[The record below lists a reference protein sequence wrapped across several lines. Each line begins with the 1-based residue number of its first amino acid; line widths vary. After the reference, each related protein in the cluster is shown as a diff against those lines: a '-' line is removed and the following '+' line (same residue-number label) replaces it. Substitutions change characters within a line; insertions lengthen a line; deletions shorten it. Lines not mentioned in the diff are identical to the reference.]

1 VDEIQ
6 PDTAETRDLLE
17 EAGAGDRQAFER
29 LFARHRGPLRAFV
42 ERRLDPRVRAR
53 VDPSDVV
60 QETQLEVYR
69 RLDDFLRRRPMP
81 FHLWL
86 RKTAYERLLKVRRR
100 HVSAAQRSVR
110 RETAWPD
117 PSSVLLAQR
126 LLRDRPSPSQPAIQE
141 ETVRRVRQALDRLG
155 EVDRE
160 IILLRLVEELPYQE
174 AACLLGVEPAAA
186 RQRYG
191 RALLRLR
198 KTLIADGLL
207 EGEP

>member
-1 VDEIQ
+1 MDEMQ
-6 PDTAETRDLLE
+6 PDSDETRDLLE
-17 EAGAGDRQAFER
+17 EVRAGDRQAFER
-29 LFARHRGPLRAFV
+29 LFARHRGPLRDFV

-60 QETQLEVYR
+60 QETQLEVYQ

-100 HVSAAQRSVR
+100 HVTAAQRSVQ

-117 PSSVLLAQR
+117 PSSVLLARR
-126 LLRDRPSPSQPAIQE
+126 LLRDRPSPSQPVVRE
-141 ETVRRVRQALDRLG
+141 ETVRRVRQALDRLA

-174 AACLLGVEPAAA
+174 AACLLGIEPAAA

-198 KTLIADGLL
+198 KTLIAAGLL
-207 EGEP
+207 EGQP

>member
-1 VDEIQ
+1 ME
-6 PDTAETRDLLE
+6 PDAAETRELLD
-17 EAGAGDRQAFER
+17 AVRAGDRQAFER
-29 LFARHRGPLRAFV
+29 LFARHRGPLRDFV

-60 QETQLEVYR
+60 QETQLEVYQ
-69 RLDDFLRRRPMP
+69 RLDDFLRRQPMP

-100 HVSAAQRSVR
+100 HVSAAQRSVQ

-117 PSSVLLAQR
+117 ASSLLLARR
-126 LLRDRPSPSQPAIQE
+126 LLRDRPSPSQPVIQE
-141 ETVRRVRQALDRLG
+141 ETARRVRRALDRLA

-160 IILLRLVEELPYQE
+160 IILLRLVEDLPYQD
-174 AACLLGVEPAAA
+174 AACLLGIEPAAA

-198 KTLIADGLL
+198 KTLIAEGLL